1 MALTPTKNIPLGF
14 LAPHFNL
21 LNPLTNKKV
30 DLNEIKG
37 SKATVIIFMC
47 NHCPYVIHILD
58 QLVKIANDYTEKQIA
73 FIGIN
78 SNNII
83 SHPQDSPENM
93 VKLINEYNIPFHYL
107 FDETQEVAKAYD
119 AACTPDFSVFDK
131 NMKCVYRGQI
141 DSSRPGNKL
150 PNNGRDLRVVLE
162 NILNNK
168 SISEKQIPS
177 IGCNIKWKN

>member
-1 MALTPTKNIPLGF
+1 MSLTPTKNIPLGF
-14 LAPHFNL
+14 IAPGFKL
-21 LNPLTNKKV
+21 LNPLINKFNNLDDLKGKKV
-30 DLNEIKG
+30 
-37 SKATVIIFMC
+37 TVIIFMC

-58 QLVKIANDYTEKQIA
+58 QLVQIANDYKTKDVS

-93 VKLINEYNIPFHYL
+93 VKLIKDYKIQFSYL

-131 NMKCVYRGQI
+131 NLKCVYRGQM
-141 DSSRPGNKL
+141 DSSRPGNDE
-150 PNNGRDLRVVLE
+150 PINGKDLREVIDL
-162 NILNNK
+162 ILNNQ
-168 SISEKQIPS
+168 SISKKQIPS
-177 IGCNIKWKN
+177 IGCNIKWK

>member
-14 LAPHFNL
+14 LAPAFNL
-21 LNPLTNKKV
+21 LNPVTNKFENLD
-30 DLNEIKG
+30 DLK
-37 SKATVIIFMC
+37 SDTVTVIIFMC

-58 QLVKIANDYTEKQIA
+58 QLIQISNDYKSKGVS

-93 VKLINEYNIPFHYL
+93 NELVKKYNIPFPYL
-107 FDETQEVAKAYD
+107 FDQTQEVAKAYD

-131 NMKCVYRGQI
+131 KMQCVYRGQM
-141 DSSRPGNKL
+141 DSSRPGKNE
-150 PNNGRDLRVVLE
+150 PINGSDLREVIDL
-162 NILNNK
+162 ILNDQPITK
-168 SISEKQIPS
+168 KQIPS
-177 IGCNIKWKN
+177 IGCNIKWK

>member
-14 LAPHFNL
+14 LAPYFNL
-21 LNPLTNKKV
+21 FNPLINKKV
-30 DLNEIKG
+30 DLNEFKG

-150 PNNGRDLRVVLE
+150 PNNGKDLRDVLE
-162 NILNNK
+162 NILNKK
-168 SISEKQIPS
+168 SISKEQIPS

>member
-14 LAPHFNL
+14 FAPKFKL
-21 LNPLTNKKV
+21 LNPLTNKLDNLD
-30 DLNEIKG
+30 DLKG
-37 SKATVIIFMC
+37 EKGTVVIFMC
-47 NHCPYVIHILD
+47 NHCPYVIHILE
-58 QLVKIANDYTEKQIA
+58 QLVEIANEYIKKGIS

-93 VKLINEYNIPFHYL
+93 IKLVHEYNIPFSYL

-131 NMKCVYRGQI
+131 NIKCVYRGQM
-141 DSSRPGNKL
+141 DSSKPGNNES
-150 PNNGRDLRVVLE
+150 NNGIDLREVLE
-162 NILNNK
+162 NILNNQPIK
-168 SISEKQIPS
+168 KEQIPS
-177 IGCNIKWKN
+177 IGCNIKWK